1 MATKPAPEK
10 KPYEVKQPF
19 WHAGTWRVEGEVL
32 MLAEA
37 EAKYLGDNLRLK
49 LPVAHQ
55 PKA

>member
-37 EAKYLGDNLRLK
+37 ETKYLGDNLRLK